1 MPIQDFNLYTKNGYA
16 GDLVDSGPR
25 VVQTGILTDATLGFG
40 KAVSRDAS
48 VDNPRGVK
56 GGTADTANV
65 KVFAISQREYNHEA
79 SVRPSDGS
87 TAYLETESVSL
98 IRQGYLY
105 IRLVGTTAVTDL
117 SVPLNVVT
125 TGSSGISPGP
135 DGKAIVLG
143 DFTAVTP
150 GTGIKATSNV
160 YPDELGGEGD
170 IIKVRIDI

>member
-1 MPIQDFNLYTKNGYA
+1 MPTQDFNLYTKNGYA

-40 KAVSRDAS
+40 KAMSRDAS
-48 VDNPRGVK
+48 VANPRGVK
-56 GGTADTANV
+56 GGTADTADV

-79 SVRPSDGS
+79 STRPSDGS
-87 TAYLETESVSL
+87 TSYLQTESVSI

-105 IRLVGTTAVTDL
+105 IRLVGSTAVTDL

-125 TGSSGISPGP
+125 TASSGITPGS
-135 DGKAIVLG
+135 DGKDIVLG
-143 DFTAVTP
+143 DFTAVSA

-170 IIKVRIDI
+170 VIKVRIDI

>member
-1 MPIQDFNLYTKNGYA
+1 MPTQDFNLYTKNGYA

-40 KAVSRDAS
+40 KALSRDAS

-56 GGTADTANV
+56 GGPGDSANV

-79 SVRPSDGS
+79 STRPSDGS
-87 TAYLETESVSL
+87 TSYLLSESVSI

-105 IRLVGTTAVTDL
+105 VRLVGQTAVTDL

-125 TGSSGISPGP
+125 TGAHAITPGAGQP
-135 DGKAIVLG
+135 AVVLG
-143 DFTAVTP
+143 DFTATAVA
-150 GTGIKATSNV
+150 TGIRASANV

-170 IIKVRIDI
+170 IIKCRIDI